1 MRCQRFG
8 AAARREEGE
17 YPLWIFPLLDHDHE
31 NGIQIY
37 QVGLEEDQSTALE
50 DASAIEPAT
59 TKATM
64 AEAKI
69 AN

>member
-1 MRCQRFG
+1 LTLRQG
-8 AAARREEGE
+8 ARRENIS
-17 YPLWIFPLLDHDHE
+17 IFPLLDHDHG

-37 QVGLEEDQSTALE
+37 QVRLDEDQSTALE

-59 TKATM
+59 TKAAM

>member
-1 MRCQRFG
+1 VCCQRFG
-8 AAARREEGE
+8 AAARCEEGE
-17 YPLWIFPLLDHDHE
+17 YPLCIFPLLDHDHE

-37 QVGLEEDQSTALE
+37 QVRLDENQSTALE
-50 DASAIEPAT
+50 DASAIEPAK
-59 TKATM
+59 TKAAM